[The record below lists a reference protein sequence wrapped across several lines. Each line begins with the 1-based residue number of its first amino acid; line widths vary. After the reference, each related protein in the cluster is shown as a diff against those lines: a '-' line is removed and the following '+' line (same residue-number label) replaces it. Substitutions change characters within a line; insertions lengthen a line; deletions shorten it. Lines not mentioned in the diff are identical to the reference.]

1 MRGNAM
7 NLNPWSR
14 GARRA
19 FPTLRTL
26 LAAGMVL
33 TTFSAMAADTGD
45 KPRRPNV
52 VVFLVDDMGWRDSAV
67 YGSRYYETP
76 EVATS
81 SVTATTGTRS
91 TATARRVRRG
101 SIVSFRGLA
110 VRGTNRLET
119 GDWRLE

>member
-1 MRGNAM
+1 M

-76 EVATS
+76 HIDAL
-81 SVTATTGTRS
+81 
-91 TATARRVRRG
+91 ARRGILFTDAYAACPLCSPTRAALSR
-101 SIVSFRGLA
+101 
-110 VRGTNRLET
+110 
-119 GDWRLE
+119 